1 MQLVGVAYY
10 AIVGVGGWRLVRG
23 HGQGWRFLIW
33 MALLFGPFGLVVG
46 LLARRGAR
54 LGEASA
60 ASASATETER

>member
-1 MQLVGVAYY
+1 LVAVAYY
-10 AIVGVGGWRLVRG
+10 AIVGLGGWRLVRG

-33 MALLFGPFGLVVG
+33 MLMLLGPIGLVVG

-60 ASASATETER
+60 ASASPTDTER